1 MQQISVTKLNE
12 LIQSG
17 DTPLLIDVR
26 EADEHNAFNIGG
38 ILIPLSEII
47 QKANQIPTNKPVIM
61 YCRKGIRSQIAIQRL
76 EMKFGYTNLLNLTGG
91 MDAWQLEL

>member
-1 MQQISVTKLNE
+1 MQQISVTKLNA